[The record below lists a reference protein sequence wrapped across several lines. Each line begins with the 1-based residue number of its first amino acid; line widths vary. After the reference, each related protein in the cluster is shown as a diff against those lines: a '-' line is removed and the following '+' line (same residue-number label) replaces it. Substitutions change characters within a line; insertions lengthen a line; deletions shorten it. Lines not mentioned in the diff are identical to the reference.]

1 MISRLHTFIIYSM
14 ENAFEQTGAIVA
26 AIRRALPTGEREQK
40 AAQLP
45 ALNLAFIGD
54 TVFDLYV
61 RTLLVTQAD
70 AKVHELHLMS
80 AKRVCAK
87 GQTEGFRKIEPLL
100 DDEEMGVYKR
110 GRNSHLGTV
119 AKNATISDYRT
130 ATGLEALIGY
140 LYLNGR
146 DERLTELMKLILE

>member
-1 MISRLHTFIIYSM
+1 M
-14 ENAFEQTGAIVA
+14 EKSFEQFGSIIAT
-26 AIRRALPTGEREQK
+26 IRSALPNAEKDVK

-45 ALNLAFIGD
+45 VLNLAFIGD

-61 RTLLVTQAD
+61 RTMLTVNVD
-70 AKVHELHLMS
+70 AKVHELHLLS

-100 DDEEMGVYKR
+100 NEEELSIYKR

-119 AKNATISDYRT
+119 AKNASISDYRT

-140 LYLNGR
+140 LYLTGQDAR
-146 DERLTELMKLILE
+146 ITEFMKIILQ

>member
-1 MISRLHTFIIYSM
+1 M

-26 AIRRALPTGEREQK
+26 AIRRALPTGEREQR

-70 AKVHELHLMS
+70 ARVHELHLMS
-80 AKRVCAK
+80 AKRVCAG
-87 GQTEGFRKIEPLL
+87 GQAQAFRRIEPMLS
-100 DDEEMGVYKR
+100 EEELGIYKR
-110 GRNSHLGTV
+110 GRNSHMGTV
-119 AKNATISDYRT
+119 AKNASIADYRT

-140 LYLNGR
+140 LFLCGR
-146 DERLTELMKLILE
+146 DDRLTELMKLMLG

>member
-1 MISRLHTFIIYSM
+1 M

-87 GQTEGFRKIEPLL
+87 GQARA
-100 DDEEMGVYKR
+100 
-110 GRNSHLGTV
+110 S
-119 AKNATISDYRT
+119 AK
-130 ATGLEALIGY
+130 
-140 LYLNGR
+140 
-146 DERLTELMKLILE
+146 

>member
-1 MISRLHTFIIYSM
+1 M

-87 GQTEGFRKIEPLL
+87 GQAEGFRKIEPLL
-100 DDEEMGVYKR
+100 DDEEMGVY
-110 GRNSHLGTV
+110 TV

-130 ATGLEALIGY
+130 ATGLETLIGY

>member
-1 MISRLHTFIIYSM
+1 M

-87 GQTEGFRKIEPLL
+87 GKIEPLL

-130 ATGLEALIGY
+130 ATGLETLIGY

>member
-1 MISRLHTFIIYSM
+1 M
-14 ENAFEQTGAIVA
+14 ETAFEQTGAIVA

-87 GQTEGFRKIEPLL
+87 GQAEGFRKIEPLL
-100 DDEEMGVYKR
+100 DDEDKR

-130 ATGLEALIGY
+130 ATGLETLIGY

>member
-1 MISRLHTFIIYSM
+1 M

-45 ALNLAFIGD
+45 ALTLA
-54 TVFDLYV
+54 
-61 RTLLVTQAD
+61 
-70 AKVHELHLMS
+70 LHLMS

-87 GQTEGFRKIEPLL
+87 GQAEGFRKIEPLL

-130 ATGLEALIGY
+130 ATGLETLIGY

>member
-1 MISRLHTFIIYSM
+1 M

-80 AKRVCAK
+80 AKRVCAG
-87 GQTEGFRKIEPLL
+87 GQAQAFRRIEPMLS
-100 DDEEMGVYKR
+100 EEELGIYKR
-110 GRNSHLGTV
+110 GRNSHMGTV
-119 AKNATISDYRT
+119 AKNASIADYRT

-140 LYLNGR
+140 LFLCGR
-146 DERLTELMKLILE
+146 DDRLTELMKLMLG

>member
-1 MISRLHTFIIYSM
+1 M

-70 AKVHELHLMS
+70 AKVQDAIRAAE
-80 AKRVCAK
+80 AKLGDTGRVLVRES
-87 GQTEGFRKIEPLL
+87 GTEPLVRV
-100 DDEEMGVYKR
+100 MV
-110 GRNSHLGTV
+110 
-119 AKNATISDYRT
+119 
-130 ATGLEALIGY
+130 EAQDAALCAQCCEGIAQVIREQGWA
-140 LYLNGR
+140 L
-146 DERLTELMKLILE
+146 

>member
-1 MISRLHTFIIYSM
+1 M

-70 AKVHELHLMS
+70 AKV
-80 AKRVCAK
+80 
-87 GQTEGFRKIEPLL
+87 QPLL

-130 ATGLEALIGY
+130 ATGLETLIGY

>member
-1 MISRLHTFIIYSM
+1 M

-70 AKVHELHLMS
+70 AK
-80 AKRVCAK
+80 
-87 GQTEGFRKIEPLL
+87 GQAEGFRKIEPLL

-130 ATGLEALIGY
+130 ATGLETLIGY

>member
-1 MISRLHTFIIYSM
+1 M
-14 ENAFEQTGAIVA
+14 ENAFEQTGAIAA

-87 GQTEGFRKIEPLL
+87 GQACHQHMKKNMQQIEGQMVQDFTPQEQEQFARLL
-100 DDEEMGVYKR
+100 RRAIANMGIAPDPTYPKEE
-110 GRNSHLGTV
+110 
-119 AKNATISDYRT
+119 
-130 ATGLEALIGY
+130 E
-140 LYLNGR
+140 
-146 DERLTELMKLILE
+146 

>member
-1 MISRLHTFIIYSM
+1 M

-87 GQTEGFRKIEPLL
+87 GQAEGFRKIEPLL
-100 DDEEMGVYKR
+100 DDEEMGVYKL
-110 GRNSHLGTV
+110 S
-119 AKNATISDYRT
+119 
-130 ATGLEALIGY
+130 LIH
-140 LYLNGR
+140 
-146 DERLTELMKLILE
+146 I

>member
-1 MISRLHTFIIYSM
+1 M
-14 ENAFEQTGAIVA
+14 ENAFEQVNAMVD
-26 AIRRALPTGEREQK
+26 AIRRALPAGEREQK

-45 ALNLAFIGD
+45 ALSLAFIGD

-87 GQTEGFRKIEPLL
+87 GQAESFRKIEPLL
-100 DDEEMGVYKR
+100 DDEEMGIYRR

-119 AKNATISDYRT
+119 AKNATIADYRT
-130 ATGLEALIGY
+130 ATGLEALMGY

-146 DERLTELMKLILE
+146 DERLTELMKLMLE

>member
-1 MISRLHTFIIYSM
+1 M
-14 ENAFEQTGAIVA
+14 
-26 AIRRALPTGEREQK
+26 P
-40 AAQLP
+40 
-45 ALNLAFIGD
+45 FIGD

-87 GQTEGFRKIEPLL
+87 GQAEGFRKIEPLL

-130 ATGLEALIGY
+130 ATGMETLIGY